1 MSKNLVPNIPVPL
14 LSRSPISLFD
24 MHSIAVFCGSSRGK
38 NPLFHQLAAELGRTF
53 AKRGITLVYGAGNV
67 GLMGIMADA
76 ALEAGGKVMGSIPSF
91 MKEKEVCHTD
101 LTELYIVKSMHE
113 RKQLMAE
120 RADGFITLPGG
131 FGTLDELFEI
141 LTWKQIQLH
150 HKPVGLLN
158 WNGYY
163 DHLLTHIDHMIQEG
177 YLKEVNRGLLTV
189 ANDLETLLDAMEKAP
204 RAFDTKWLDRT

>member
-1 MSKNLVPNIPVPL
+1 MNA
-14 LSRSPISLFD
+14 
-24 MHSIAVFCGSSRGK
+24 IAVFCGSSRGK
-38 NPLFHQLAAELGRTF
+38 NPLFHLLAAELGRTF
-53 AKRGITLVYGAGNV
+53 AQRDISLVYGAGNV

-76 ALEAGGKVMGSIPSF
+76 ALEAGGTVLGSIPSF
-91 MKEKEVCHTD
+91 MKEKEVCHTG
-101 LTELYIVKSMHE
+101 LTELFTVESMHE

-163 DHLLTHIDHMIQEG
+163 DHLLAHIDRMIQEG
-177 YLKEVNRGLLTV
+177 YLKEVNRSLLTV
-189 ANDLETLLDAMEKAP
+189 ADNLNTLLDAMEKAP
-204 RAFDTKWLDRT
+204 REFDTKWLDLT